1 MNDIKIVIATRE
13 EFTFPQNNAFLPVQV
28 GKKIAKVKISIQG
41 DDEGENISSKQPNYS
56 EVTAL
61 YWAWRNL
68 KNYQY
73 IGLNHHRRYFCH
85 SKKYQ
90 HSVYLTKKEF
100 KKNPNIISIPKYKT
114 ILKKHDIIKVKPFT
128 YYHSVE
134 AVLTN
139 ILSKDDLF
147 ILENLIK
154 ENYPEYYS
162 TYIKFM
168 RYNNK
173 ISSCNM
179 FISNFNL
186 FDKYST
192 WLFDVLFEYEKR
204 VQISPYIESARIF
217 GFISEALFNVFCL
230 KHKLKVK
237 YLSIYVIRDD
247 VKRENHLIYTLKN
260 IRRNISFFFN
270 KPKR

>member
-1 MNDIKIVIATRE
+1 
-13 EFTFPQNNAFLPVQV
+13 
-28 GKKIAKVKISIQG
+28 
-41 DDEGENISSKQPNYS
+41 
-56 EVTAL
+56 
-61 YWAWRNL
+61 
-68 KNYQY
+68 
-73 IGLNHHRRYFCH
+73 
-85 SKKYQ
+85 
-90 HSVYLTKKEF
+90 
-100 KKNPNIISIPKYKT
+100 
-114 ILKKHDIIKVKPFT
+114 
-128 YYHSVE
+128 
-134 AVLTN
+134 
-139 ILSKDDLF
+139 
-147 ILENLIK
+147 
-154 ENYPEYYS
+154 
-162 TYIKFM
+162 M